1 MAKLLKLRRGTTTQ
15 HGSFTGAEGEVTVD
29 TDKETLVV
37 HDGSTAGGHPVAAED
52 MANVSSASIAGRLA
66 NDSIAVSK
74 IAAGTLPSDVK
85 IADANVSGNFTIES
99 ADIVNGTIVNA
110 DINASAA
117 IAGTKISPD
126 FGSQN
131 VATTGTLGCGEI
143 TTSSHINLGDSQNLR
158 FGNSQDFL
166 IYHNGSHSIIND
178 NGTGDLQLVTNGTKI
193 TLQGG
198 SDTMANFIKD
208 SGVELYHDNSKKFN
222 TLSDGIHV
230 HGQIQLND
238 NGQINIGDGD
248 DLTLNHDGSNSTI
261 DSNTGTFIIRSDGGG
276 LKLLSEGN
284 IILRDND
291 DTTNMIRAL
300 SGTQVELY
308 YNGSKKFQTESY
320 GVSVTGNMAISGT
333 VDGRNISDDANLLL
347 GITQATGVLHANVTA
362 TTANAGTNNTSVA
375 TTAFVQTAIS
385 NLVDSAPGTLNTLN
399 ELAAALGDDANFS
412 TTITNSIATKMPL
425 SGGTFTGA
433 VTGTTIAD
441 SKGDLRSIPAN
452 SKSSAYTLVSGDAGK
467 AIYISSGGV
476 TVPSSIFASGNA
488 ITIVNDSGSNQT
500 ISQGSGLSLYNTA
513 DASTGNRTLLPRGM
527 ATVWFASTATAYI
540 SGSGLE

>member
-52 MANVSSASIAGRLA
+52 MANVTAANIKGRLG
-66 NDSIAVSK
+66 S
-74 IAAGTLPSDVK
+74 
-85 IADANVSGNFTIES
+85 TITNTE
-99 ADIVNGTIVNA
+99 
-110 DINASAA
+110 INSSAA
-117 IAGTKISPD
+117 IAGTKIAPD

-143 TTSSHINLGDSQNLR
+143 TTTGHINLEDNKNLKL
-158 FGNSQDFL
+158 GNSADLL
-166 IYHNGSHSIIND
+166 IYHNGNHSIIND
-178 NGTGDLQLVTNGTKI
+178 NGTGDLQLVTNQGTQI

-208 SGVELYHDNSKKFN
+208 GKVELYYDNSKKLE
-222 TLSDGIHV
+222 TTSSGIDV
-230 HGQIQLND
+230 SGRVTA
-238 NGQINIGDGD
+238 D
-248 DLTLNHDGSNSTI
+248 DLTVENTSGNLSAFFTATNGLGTLEVGGSSGAFI
-261 DSNTGTFIIRSDGGG
+261 DLKTPASDDYDIRID
-276 LKLLSEGN
+276 
-284 IILRDND
+284 
-291 DTTNMIRAL
+291 A
-300 SGTQVELY
+300 SGTLTSVAGIAL
-308 YNGSKKFQTESY
+308 NTASGSA
-320 GVSVTGNMAISGT
+320 VSVQRDLNVGGNVSGT
-333 VDGRNISDDANLLL
+333 LAN
-347 GITQATGVLHANVTA
+347 GVTA
-362 TTANAGTNNTSVA
+362 TTQSASDNSTKVA
-375 TTAFVQTAIS
+375 TTAYTDTAIS
-385 NLVDSAPGTLNTLN
+385 NLVDSSPSTLNTLN

-412 TTITNSIATKMPL
+412 TTVTNSIATKMPL

>member
-52 MANVSSASIAGRLA
+52 MANVTAANIKGRLG
-66 NDSIAVSK
+66 S
-74 IAAGTLPSDVK
+74 
-85 IADANVSGNFTIES
+85 TITNTE
-99 ADIVNGTIVNA
+99 
-110 DINASAA
+110 INASAA
-117 IAGTKISPD
+117 IAGTKISPN

-131 VATTGTLGCGEI
+131 VVTTGNVTLSDSSAGGNNRLSFGGSGDLQVWHDGSNSYIADEGTGALRILGSAIQLKNPANNEI
-143 TTSSHINLGDSQNLR
+143 GLEFTENGSVDIYHDASKKLETTSTGVKVSGHIDLDDDNSVRL
-158 FGNSQDFL
+158 GNSQDFL

-178 NGTGDLQLVTNGTKI
+178 NGTGDLQLVTNQGTQI

-198 SDTMANFIKD
+198 SDNMAKFIKD
-208 SGVELYHDNSKKFN
+208 GAVELYHDNSKKLE
-222 TLSDGIHV
+222 T
-230 HGQIQLND
+230 
-238 NGQINIGDGD
+238 
-248 DLTLNHDGSNSTI
+248 
-261 DSNTGTFIIRSDGGG
+261 
-276 LKLLSEGN
+276 
-284 IILRDND
+284 
-291 DTTNMIRAL
+291 A
-300 SGTQVELY
+300 SG
-308 YNGSKKFQTESY
+308 
-320 GVSVTGNMAISGT
+320 GVSVTGNVTVSGNVSGT
-333 VDGRNISDDANLLL
+333 LAN
-347 GITQATGVLHANVTA
+347 GVTA
-362 TTANAGTNNTSVA
+362 TTQSASDNSTKVA
-375 TTAFVQTAIS
+375 TTAYTDTAIS
-385 NLVDSAPGTLNTLN
+385 NLVDSSPSTLNTLN

-412 TTITNSIATKMPL
+412 TTVTNSIATKMPL

-452 SKSSAYTLVSGDAGK
+452 SKSSAYTLVAGDAGK